1 MTSEG
6 TFLLMA
12 IAVLLSSLAL
22 VMSALASVGIYRTVR
37 RLEERIEPLIPEAMA
52 AVQKAEQTMSEAL
65 VQIRDLSERASK
77 VLDNTES
84 QLNEIKA
91 VREDVT
97 NRIMVQAERV
107 ELVLDDTLSRV
118 QDLVHM
124 IHNGVMR
131 PVREV
136 NGVVVGIKTAVQT
149 LLLGRRPSVAR
160 ATQDEEMFI

>member
-12 IAVLLSSLAL
+12 IAVLISSLAL
-22 VMSALASVGIYRTVR
+22 VINALASVGIYRTVK
-37 RLEERIEPLIPEAMA
+37 RLEERIEPLIPEALS
-52 AVQKAEQTMSEAL
+52 AVQKAEQAMSEAI

-77 VLDNTES
+77 VLESTQS
-84 QLNEIKA
+84 QLDEITA

-97 NRIMVQAERV
+97 TRIRIQVERAEI
-107 ELVLDDTLSRV
+107 VLDDTLSRIQELV
-118 QDLVHM
+118 QVV
-124 IHNGVMR
+124 HNGVMR

-149 LLLGRRPSVAR
+149 LLLGRRSSVAR